1 VSTMSRIPQSQR
13 AAWQRH
19 AVAELANILGRSAEL
34 PVISWTVCSAG
45 CGLVGRVNAGGARAD
60 ARATFESWCQ
70 AVGLNEQAEVASSGT
85 MLLRAAAN
93 HGVVKVTITATIT
106 TDEAAE
112 GL

>member
-1 VSTMSRIPQSQR
+1 MSTMSRITQSQR

-19 AVAELANILGRSAEL
+19 AVAELANILRRNAEL
-34 PVISWTVCSAG
+34 PLVSWTVCSAG

-70 AVGLNEQAEVASSGT
+70 AVGLDELAEVASSGT
-85 MLLRAAAN
+85 ILLRAAAH
-93 HGVVKVTITATIT
+93 HGIVKVTITATVIA
-106 TDEAAE
+106 DEAGE